1 MRERKTILL
10 APDSFKGTL
19 SAVQAAR
26 AMRAGV
32 EEALPDA
39 TILVHPVSDGGEGLV
54 EVVVAAL
61 GGEVLQL
68 EVSGPLPGQIVE
80 ASFGLSGDG
89 TAAIIEMA
97 QAAGLHLVPP
107 GLRDPKV
114 TSTVGVGDLIR
125 AALERGVSSILVGIG
140 GSATNDGGAGMAE
153 ALGIRLLDGKGTTLP
168 RGGAALEKLGRIDFS
183 GRDRRL
189 EDVSVTV
196 ACDAQNPLLGPSGA
210 SRVYGPQ
217 KGATPADVELLERS
231 LSRLAEVV
239 HSTMGLD
246 LGTIPGGGAAGG
258 LGAGLIAF
266 CNARLRKGIDV
277 VLDMTGFDA
286 LLQTAD
292 LVITGE
298 GKIDAQ
304 LRFGKALS
312 GVLDRAVRMQKPVA
326 AVVGSIEGPKDR
338 FLGSEGFK
346 EIFSLVDE
354 TTSQEEAMASPARY
368 LQNRTREML
377 KRLGLV

>member
-1 MRERKTILL
+1 MK
-10 APDSFKGTL
+10 
-19 SAVQAAR
+19 
-26 AMRAGV
+26 AGV

-39 TILVHPVSDGGEGLV
+39 TVLVHPVSDGGEGLV
-54 EVVVAAL
+54 AVVAAAL
-61 GGEVLQL
+61 GGKVVRL
-68 EVSGPLPGQIVE
+68 EVNGPPPGQSVE

-89 TAAIIEMA
+89 ATAIIEMA
-97 QAAGLHLVPP
+97 QAAGLPLVPP
-107 GLRDPKV
+107 GSRDPKV

-153 ALGIRLLDGKGTTLP
+153 ALGIRLLDREGMSLP
-168 RGGAALEKLGRIDFS
+168 RGGAGLERLDRIDFS
-183 GRDRRL
+183 GRDKRL
-189 EDVSVTV
+189 ENVSVTV

-231 LSRLAEVV
+231 LTRLAEVV
-239 HSTMGLD
+239 HSTLGRD
-246 LGTIPGGGAAGG
+246 LASIPGGGAAGG
-258 LGAGLIAF
+258 LGAGLVAF

-286 LLQTAD
+286 RLKTAD

-312 GVLDRAVRMQKPVA
+312 GVLARAARMGKPVA
-326 AVVGSIEGPKDR
+326 AVVGSIEGPKER
-338 FLGSEGFK
+338 FLGPEGFE
-346 EIFSLVDE
+346 EILSLVDE
-354 TTSQEEAMASPARY
+354 TTSQEDAMATPTRY
-368 LQNRTREML
+368 LHDRTRELL